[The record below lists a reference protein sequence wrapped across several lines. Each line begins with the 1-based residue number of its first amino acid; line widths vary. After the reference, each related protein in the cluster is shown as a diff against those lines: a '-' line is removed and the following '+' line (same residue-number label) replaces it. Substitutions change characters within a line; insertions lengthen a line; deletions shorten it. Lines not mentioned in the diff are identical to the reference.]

1 MPLLLLASAFA
12 LALVSS
18 TPAAAS
24 DPEALMKRSGC
35 FKCHA
40 VDREKLGP
48 AYREVAARYRA
59 SPDAEQRIFVHLTT
73 NPVIR
78 IDGQEERHMA
88 MPKATEA
95 EVRAVAAWI
104 LSR

>member
-1 MPLLLLASAFA
+1 
-12 LALVSS
+12 
-18 TPAAAS
+18 
-24 DPEALMKRSGC
+24 MKRSGC

-40 VDREKLGP
+40 VEREKLGP
-48 AYREVAARYRA
+48 AYREVAAKYRA
-59 SPDAEQRIFVHLTT
+59 SPDAGQRLYLHLTT
-73 NPVIR
+73 SPVIR

-88 MPKATEA
+88 LTKATEA

>member
-1 MPLLLLASAFA
+1 MLAALVVGACWSAGASAQ
-12 LALVSS
+12 
-18 TPAAAS
+18 

-40 VDREKLGP
+40 VDRTKLGP
-48 AYREVAARYRA
+48 AYREVAAKYRG
-59 SPDAEQRIFVHLTT
+59 SPDAQQRIYLHLTT
-73 NPVIR
+73 SPVIR
-78 IDGQEERHMA
+78 IDGQEERHVA
-88 MPKATEA
+88 MPKASEA